1 MANVIKILRPQ
12 VTPFYNKLERFF
24 WPSLMF
30 AGKARSPHL
39 NECDYAECFYAEC
52 EYAECRY
59 AEYRGEY
66 YNICEEGHKP
76 THLQPI
82 LILRVKARRLPL

>member
-1 MANVIKILRPQ
+1 MPSVVCADCHKLRL
-12 VTPFYNKLERFF
+12 T
-24 WPSLMF
+24 
-30 AGKARSPHL
+30 H
-39 NECDYAECFYAEC
+39 YAECFYAEC

-82 LILRVKARRLPL
+82 LIFRVKAKGLPLEWSSTMYFAQVG